1 MLRAATCSQCWNHKS
16 WSWTHYC
23 PSFLLL
29 VYNNFL
35 VVTCAS
41 RITAHRFQKNQ
52 PVVEVTWGISV
63 GPCLRTDSAYAY
75 YCWRWYVQ
83 PVVDCIPSVVRLYP
97 SRANGPRLCPQIYI
111 YTVYYIYCIYIQ
123 YIHYI
128 YICILC
134 IYILYNIYIYCI
146 QATVD
151 DTKVTVSDTTRSAR
165 SILLLGDPPQILPR
179 CCPGLLAGKQTW
191 QAKMS
196 PVFKEK

>member
-1 MLRAATCSQCWNHKS
+1 MHEIYFWTGHLWMLRAATCSQCWNHKS

-111 YTVYYIYCIYIQ
+111 YTVYYIYCTVYIYSI
-123 YIHYI
+123 YTI

-134 IYILYNIYIYCI
+134 MYIY
-146 QATVD
+146 TV
-151 DTKVTVSDTTRSAR
+151 
-165 SILLLGDPPQILPR
+165 
-179 CCPGLLAGKQTW
+179 
-191 QAKMS
+191 
-196 PVFKEK
+196 